1 MKIHL
6 KTIGKKLILLL
17 LVLFVVSCTKD
28 PIIYTLTTSANPAEG
43 ATVSPS
49 TQQYDE
55 GKSVT
60 LKATP
65 AAEYLFKNWSGT
77 IGINNPSVVMNS
89 DKTVIANFVK
99 KKYPLTIEIDGE
111 GTVTEAVIRQGVS
124 TNYNSG
130 TIVELKANCIDE
142 WEFIEWTGDIISK
155 DNPTQIIVDKPK
167 SVTAVFINPSTN
179 ELLEFSLLK
188 KNNPILKENLIFDI
202 DDNSVY
208 KYIPDFLN
216 ADSLVATF
224 KHNGKSVQIENLIQ
238 VSDSTENNFNKIL
251 SYEVVAKNGDV
262 KKYNLRLDNFTKLPI
277 IIIDTENDADITSK
291 EEYIN
296 GELTF
301 IGKDYN
307 NPYYKKEI
315 KIRGRGN
322 YTWSLPKKPFQLK
335 FDKKNSFFDLAEDKK
350 WIFLANYT
358 DKTMLRTAI
367 AFELGYLSNSMWTPK
382 YDFSEVF
389 LNNQYIGT
397 YQITEK
403 VEEDDHR
410 VNIGKNGYLIEIEQL
425 KKTKADDI
433 LFNTQRLWFT
443 IKSPELNEDSDEYNY
458 IKNYVRK
465 VENVLYG
472 SSFNDEK
479 NGYRSLID
487 IDSFIDWYLIN
498 EISKNND
505 AAFYS
510 SCYMT
515 LVPGEKLKM
524 GPIWDFDISFGN
536 TRQNDNENPSGFWI
550 KNSKWFE
557 MMFKDEYFIKKVK
570 ERFLYFYENK
580 DRILSTSNELS
591 KKINN
596 SRLENEKI
604 WKTLGKYVYP
614 NYVYKF
620 ETFKEEEDYLIRWIE
635 IRFEWL
641 KNAID
646 EL

>member
-1 MKIHL
+1 M
-6 KTIGKKLILLL
+6 KKLALLL
-17 LVLFVVSCTKD
+17 SFLFVISCTKD
-28 PIIYTLTTSANPAEG
+28 PIIYTLTTSANPADG
-43 ATVSPS
+43 GTVSPS

-55 GKSVT
+55 GKT
-60 LKATP
+60 ATITATP
-65 AAEYLFKNWSGT
+65 SAEYLFQSWSGAT
-77 IGINNPSVVMNS
+77 GSTNSTSVVMNS
-89 DKTVIANFVK
+89 DKSVTANFVK
-99 KKYPLTIEIDGE
+99 NKYALTTTVEGE
-111 GTVTEAVIRQGVS
+111 GTVTEKVIKAGAA
-124 TNYNSG
+124 TDYNSG
-130 TIVELKANCIDE
+130 TIVELTAVPSGEWLFVE
-142 WEFIEWTGDIISK
+142 WEGDLTGNE
-155 DNPTQIIVDKPK
+155 NPTQITIDNPKNIV
-167 SVTAVFINPSTN
+167 AVFIDTKSNDII
-179 ELLEFSLLK
+179 EFSLLK
-188 KNNPILKENLIFDI
+188 KNNPVLENDLIFEI
-202 DDNSVY
+202 NGNNLY
-208 KYIPDFLN
+208 NHNTDFLN
-216 ADSLVATF
+216 ADNLIATF
-224 KHNGKSVQIENLIQ
+224 RHNGKEVKVDDEIQI
-238 VSDSTENNFNKIL
+238 SDSTKNNFNKIL
-251 SYEVVAKNGDV
+251 YFDVESINGNIKRYTV
-262 KKYNLRLDNFTKLPI
+262 KLDIFTKLPI

-307 NPYYKKEI
+307 DPYYKKEI

-425 KKTKADDI
+425 EKTKADDI

-479 NGYRSLID
+479 NGYRTLID

-515 LVPGEKLKM
+515 LIPGGKLKM
-524 GPIWDFDISFGN
+524 GPLWDFDIAFGN
-536 TRQNDNENPSGFWI
+536 TRQSDNEKTSGFWV
-550 KNSKWFE
+550 KNSIWFE
-557 MMFKDEYFIKKVK
+557 RMFQDDYFVKKVK
-570 ERFLYFYENK
+570 ERFLFFYENK
-580 DRILSTSNELS
+580 GRILSTSNELS
-591 KKINN
+591 KKIQN
-596 SRLENEKI
+596 SRLENDKI
-604 WKTLGKYVYP
+604 WKTLGKYIYP
-614 NYVYKF
+614 NYVYDF
-620 ETFKEEEDYLIRWIE
+620 QTFDEEQEYLNNWINE
-635 IRFEWL
+635 RYEWL
-641 KNAID
+641 KVAID

>member
-1 MKIHL
+1 MV
-6 KTIGKKLILLL
+6 LL
-17 LVLFVVSCTKD
+17 SCDKE
-28 PIIYTLTTSANPAEG
+28 PVIYTLTTISNPAEG
-43 ATVSPS
+43 GTVSPL
-49 TQQYDE
+49 TQQYEE
-55 GKSVT
+55 GKPVS
-60 LKATP
+60 LKASP

-89 DKTVIANFVK
+89 DKTVIANFVR
-99 KKYPLTIEIDGE
+99 KKYPLTIEIVGE
-111 GTVTEAVIRQGVS
+111 GTVTEAIIKQGV
-124 TNYNSG
+124 TTDYNSG
-130 TIVELKANCIDE
+130 TIVELTADSIDE
-142 WEFIEWTGDIISK
+142 WEFVEWTGDIISK

-167 SVTAVFINPSTN
+167 SITAVFINPTNN

-251 SYEVVAKNGDV
+251 SYEVVAINGDV

-307 NPYYKKEI
+307 DPYYKKEI

-425 KKTKADDI
+425 EKTKADDI

-479 NGYRSLID
+479 NGYRTLID

-515 LVPGEKLKM
+515 LIPGGKLKM
-524 GPIWDFDISFGN
+524 GPLWDFDIAFGN
-536 TRQNDNENPSGFWI
+536 TRQSDNEKTSGFWV
-550 KNSKWFE
+550 KNSIWFE
-557 MMFKDEYFIKKVK
+557 RMFQDDYFVKKVK
-570 ERFLYFYENK
+570 ERFLFFYENK
-580 DRILSTSNELS
+580 GRILSTSNELS
-591 KKINN
+591 KKIQN
-596 SRLENEKI
+596 SRLENDKI
-604 WKTLGKYVYP
+604 WKTLGKYIYP
-614 NYVYKF
+614 NYVYDF
-620 ETFKEEEDYLIRWIE
+620 QTFDEEQEYLNNWINE
-635 IRFEWL
+635 RYEWL
-641 KNAID
+641 KVAID

>member
-1 MKIHL
+1 MN
-6 KTIGKKLILLL
+6 KLALFLSF
-17 LVLFVVSCTKD
+17 LFVVSCTKD
-28 PIIYTLTTSANPAEG
+28 PIIYTLTTSANPADG
-43 ATVSPS
+43 GTVSPS

-55 GKSVT
+55 GKTVT
-60 LKATP
+60 ITATP
-65 AAEYLFKNWSGT
+65 SSEYVFQSWSGAT
-77 IGINNPSVVMNS
+77 GSTNSTSVVMNS
-89 DKTVIANFVK
+89 DKSVTANFVK
-99 KKYPLTIEIDGE
+99 KKYALTTTIEGE
-111 GTVTEAVIRQGVS
+111 GTVTEKVIKAGAA
-124 TNYNSG
+124 TDYNSG
-130 TIVELKANCIDE
+130 TIVELTAIPSGE
-142 WEFIEWTGDIISK
+142 WLFVEWKGDLTGNE
-155 DNPTQIIVDKPK
+155 NPTQITIDNPK
-167 SVTAVFINPSTN
+167 NIIAVFIDTKSNDII
-179 ELLEFSLLK
+179 EFSLLK
-188 KNNPILKENLIFDI
+188 KNNPVLENDLIFEI
-202 DDNSVY
+202 NGNNLY
-208 KYIPDFLN
+208 NHNTDFLN
-216 ADSLVATF
+216 ADNLIATF
-224 KHNGKSVQIENLIQ
+224 RHNGKEVKVDDEIQI
-238 VSDSTENNFNKIL
+238 SDSTKNNFNKIL
-251 SYEVVAKNGDV
+251 YFDVESINGNIKRYTV
-262 KKYNLRLDNFTKLPI
+262 KLDIFTKLPI

-307 NPYYKKEI
+307 DPYYKKEI

-425 KKTKADDI
+425 EKTKADDI

-479 NGYRSLID
+479 NGYRTLID

-515 LVPGEKLKM
+515 LIPGGKLKM
-524 GPIWDFDISFGN
+524 GPLWDFDIAFGN
-536 TRQNDNENPSGFWI
+536 TRQSDNEKTSGFWV
-550 KNSKWFE
+550 KNSIWFE
-557 MMFKDEYFIKKVK
+557 RMFQDDYFVKKVK
-570 ERFLYFYENK
+570 ERFLFFYENK
-580 DRILSTSNELS
+580 GRILSTSNELS
-591 KKINN
+591 KKIQN
-596 SRLENEKI
+596 SRLENDKI
-604 WKTLGKYVYP
+604 WKTLGKYIYP
-614 NYVYKF
+614 NYVYDF
-620 ETFKEEEDYLIRWIE
+620 QTFDEEQEYLNNWINE
-635 IRFEWL
+635 RYEWL
-641 KNAID
+641 KDAID

>member
-1 MKIHL
+1 V
-6 KTIGKKLILLL
+6 KKLILFLSF
-17 LVLFVVSCTKD
+17 LFVVSCTKD
-28 PIIYTLTTSANPAEG
+28 PIIYTLTTSANPTDG
-43 ATVSPS
+43 GTVSPS

-55 GKSVT
+55 GKSVS
-60 LKATP
+60 LKANP

-124 TNYNSG
+124 TDYNSG
-130 TIVELKANCIDE
+130 TIVELTANSIDE
-142 WEFIEWTGDIISK
+142 WEFVEWKGDIISK

-167 SVTAVFINPSTN
+167 SVTAVFINPTTN

-188 KNNPILKENLIFDI
+188 KNNSILKENLIFDI
-202 DDNSVY
+202 DGNSVY

-224 KHNGKSVQIENLIQ
+224 KHNGKLVKIENLIQ
-238 VSDSTENNFNKIL
+238 VSDSTENNFNRIL
-251 SYEVVAKNGDV
+251 SYEVVAINGDV
-262 KKYNLRLDNFTKLPI
+262 KKYNLRLDNFTKLPVI
-277 IIIDTENDADITSK
+277 LIDTENESEITSK
-291 EEYIN
+291 EDYIEGN
-296 GELTF
+296 LKF
-301 IGKDYN
+301 IGKDFTD
-307 NPYYKKEI
+307 PYYHKKI

-322 YTWSLPKKPFQLK
+322 YTWSKPKKPFQIK
-335 FDKKNSFFDLAEDKK
+335 FDKKNSFLDLKKDKK
-350 WIFLANYT
+350 WILLANYT

-367 AFELGYLSNSMWTPK
+367 AFEMGYLSNLAWTPK
-382 YDFSEVF
+382 YDFLEVF
-389 LNNQYIGT
+389 LNNDHYGT
-397 YQITEK
+397 YQVTEK
-403 VEEDDHR
+403 IEEDDNR
-410 VNIGKNGYLIEIEQL
+410 VNIGKNGYLIEVDQPN
-425 KKTKADDI
+425 TDPDDI
-433 LFNTQRLWFT
+433 LFRTPRSLFRV
-443 IKSPELNEDSDEYNY
+443 KSPDLTEGSYEYNY
-458 IKNYVRK
+458 IKNYVNR
-465 VENVLYG
+465 VEKVLYG

-479 NGYRSLID
+479 SGYKTLID
-487 IDSFIDWYLIN
+487 IDSFVDWYIIN

-536 TRQNDNENPSGFWI
+536 SRQNDNENPKGFWI
-550 KNSKWFE
+550 KNSKWFK

-591 KKINN
+591 KKIND

-641 KNAID
+641 KDAID

>member
-1 MKIHL
+1 MV
-6 KTIGKKLILLL
+6 LL
-17 LVLFVVSCTKD
+17 SCDKE
-28 PIIYTLTTSANPAEG
+28 PVIYTLTTISNPAEG
-43 ATVSPS
+43 GTVSPL
-49 TQQYDE
+49 TQQYEE
-55 GKSVT
+55 GKPVS

-89 DKTVIANFVK
+89 DKTVIANFVR
-99 KKYPLTIEIDGE
+99 KKYSLIIEIVGE
-111 GTVTEAVIRQGVS
+111 GTVTEAIIKQGV
-124 TNYNSG
+124 TTDYNSG
-130 TIVELKANCIDE
+130 TIVELTADSIDE
-142 WEFIEWTGDIISK
+142 WEFVEWTGDIISN

-167 SVTAVFINPSTN
+167 SITAVFINPTNN

-224 KHNGKSVQIENLIQ
+224 KHNGKSVKIENLIQ
-238 VSDSTENNFNKIL
+238 VSDSTENNFNRIL
-251 SYEVVAKNGDV
+251 SYEVVAINGDV

-307 NPYYKKEI
+307 DPYYKKEI

-322 YTWSLPKKPFQLK
+322 YSWSLPKKPFQLK

-425 KKTKADDI
+425 EKTKADDI

-443 IKSPELNEDSDEYNY
+443 IKSPELNENSDEYNY

-479 NGYRSLID
+479 NGYRTLID

-536 TRQNDNENPSGFWI
+536 TRQNDNENPRGFWI
-550 KNSKWFE
+550 KNSIWFE

-641 KNAID
+641 KSEI
-646 EL
+646 EKL

>member
-1 MKIHL
+1 MV
-6 KTIGKKLILLL
+6 LL
-17 LVLFVVSCTKD
+17 SCDKE
-28 PIIYTLTTSANPAEG
+28 PVIYTLTTISNPAEG
-43 ATVSPS
+43 GTVFPL
-49 TQQYDE
+49 TQQYEE
-55 GKSVT
+55 GKPVS
-60 LKATP
+60 LKASP

-99 KKYPLTIEIDGE
+99 KKYPLTIEIVGE
-111 GTVTEAVIRQGVS
+111 GTVTEAIIKQGV
-124 TNYNSG
+124 TTGYNSG
-130 TIVELKANCIDE
+130 TIVELTADSIDE
-142 WEFIEWTGDIISK
+142 WEFVEWTGDIISK

-167 SVTAVFINPSTN
+167 SITAVFINPTNN

-188 KNNPILKENLIFDI
+188 KNNPILKENLIFNI

-251 SYEVVAKNGDV
+251 SYKVVAKNGDV
-262 KKYNLRLDNFTKLPI
+262 KKYNLRLDNFTKLPVI
-277 IIIDTENDADITSK
+277 LIDTENDADITSK
-291 EEYIN
+291 EQYIN

-307 NPYYKKEI
+307 DPYYKKEI

-389 LNNQYIGT
+389 LNNQHIGT

-425 KKTKADDI
+425 EKTKADDI

-479 NGYRSLID
+479 NGYRTLID

-515 LVPGEKLKM
+515 LVTGEKLKM

-536 TRQNDNENPSGFWI
+536 TRQNDNENPRGFWI

-635 IRFEWL
+635 MRFEWL
-641 KNAID
+641 KSEI
-646 EL
+646 EKL

>member
-1 MKIHL
+1 MGFGL
-6 KTIGKKLILLL
+6 KNLFYILFIMVLL
-17 LVLFVVSCTKD
+17 SCDKE
-28 PIIYTLTTSANPAEG
+28 PVIYTLTTISNPAEG
-43 ATVSPS
+43 GTVSPL
-49 TQQYDE
+49 TQQYEE
-55 GKSVT
+55 GKPVS

-89 DKTVIANFVK
+89 DKTVIANFVR
-99 KKYPLTIEIDGE
+99 KKYSLIIEIVGE
-111 GTVTEAVIRQGVS
+111 GTVTEAIIKQGV
-124 TNYNSG
+124 TTDYNSG
-130 TIVELKANCIDE
+130 TIVELTADSIDE
-142 WEFIEWTGDIISK
+142 WEFVEWTGDIISK

-167 SVTAVFINPSTN
+167 SITAVFINPTNN

-251 SYEVVAKNGDV
+251 SYEVVAINGDV

-307 NPYYKKEI
+307 DPYYKKEI

-322 YTWSLPKKPFQLK
+322 YSWSLPKKPFQLK

-425 KKTKADDI
+425 EKTKADDI

-443 IKSPELNEDSDEYNY
+443 IKSPELNKDSDEYNY

-479 NGYRSLID
+479 NGYRTLID

-536 TRQNDNENPSGFWI
+536 TRQNDNENPRGFWI
-550 KNSKWFE
+550 KNSIWFE

-641 KNAID
+641 KSEI
-646 EL
+646 EKL

>member
-1 MKIHL
+1 MV
-6 KTIGKKLILLL
+6 LL
-17 LVLFVVSCTKD
+17 SCDKE
-28 PIIYTLTTSANPAEG
+28 PVIYTLTTISNPAEG
-43 ATVSPS
+43 GTVSPL
-49 TQQYDE
+49 TQQYEE
-55 GKSVT
+55 GKPVS
-60 LKATP
+60 LKASP

-89 DKTVIANFVK
+89 DKTVIANFVR
-99 KKYPLTIEIDGE
+99 KKYPLTIEIVGE
-111 GTVTEAVIRQGVS
+111 GTVTEAIIKQGV
-124 TNYNSG
+124 TTDYNSG
-130 TIVELKANCIDE
+130 TIVELTADSIDE
-142 WEFIEWTGDIISK
+142 WEFVEWTGDIISK

-167 SVTAVFINPSTN
+167 SITAVFINPTNN

-251 SYEVVAKNGDV
+251 SYEVVAINGDV

-307 NPYYKKEI
+307 DPYYKKEI

-425 KKTKADDI
+425 EKTKADDI

-443 IKSPELNEDSDEYNY
+443 IKSPELNENSDEYNY

-479 NGYRSLID
+479 NGYRTLID

-536 TRQNDNENPSGFWI
+536 TRQNDNENPRGFWI

-641 KNAID
+641 KSEI
-646 EL
+646 EKL

>member
-1 MKIHL
+1 M
-6 KTIGKKLILLL
+6 KKLALFLSF
-17 LVLFVVSCTKD
+17 LFVISCTKD
-28 PIIYTLTTSANPAEG
+28 PIIYTLTTSANPSDG
-43 ATVSPS
+43 GTVSPS
-49 TQQYDE
+49 AQQYDE
-55 GKSVT
+55 GKT
-60 LKATP
+60 ATITATP
-65 AAEYLFKNWSGT
+65 SAEYLFQSWSGAT
-77 IGINNPSVVMNS
+77 GSTNSTSVVMNS
-89 DKTVIANFVK
+89 DKSVTANFVK
-99 KKYPLTIEIDGE
+99 NKYALTTTVEGE
-111 GTVTEAVIRQGVS
+111 GTVTEKVIKAGAA
-124 TNYNSG
+124 TDYNSG
-130 TIVELKANCIDE
+130 TIVELTAVPSGEWLFVE
-142 WEFIEWTGDIISK
+142 WEGDLTGNE
-155 DNPTQIIVDKPK
+155 NPTQITIDNPKNIV
-167 SVTAVFINPSTN
+167 AVFIDTKSNDII
-179 ELLEFSLLK
+179 EFSLLK
-188 KNNPILKENLIFDI
+188 KNNPVLENDLIFEI
-202 DDNSVY
+202 NGNNLY
-208 KYIPDFLN
+208 NHNTDFLN
-216 ADSLVATF
+216 ADNLIATF
-224 KHNGKSVQIENLIQ
+224 RHNGKEVKVDDEIQI
-238 VSDSTENNFNKIL
+238 SDSTKNNFNKIL
-251 SYEVVAKNGDV
+251 YFDVESINGNIKRYTV
-262 KKYNLRLDNFTKLPI
+262 KLDIFTKLPI

-307 NPYYKKEI
+307 DPYYKKEI

-425 KKTKADDI
+425 EKTKADDI

-479 NGYRSLID
+479 NGYRTLID

-515 LVPGEKLKM
+515 LIPGGKLKM
-524 GPIWDFDISFGN
+524 GPLWDFDIAFGN
-536 TRQNDNENPSGFWI
+536 TRQSDNEKTSGFWV
-550 KNSKWFE
+550 KNSIWFE
-557 MMFKDEYFIKKVK
+557 RMFQDDYFVKKVK
-570 ERFLYFYENK
+570 ERFLFFYENK
-580 DRILSTSNELS
+580 GRILSTSNELS
-591 KKINN
+591 KKIQN
-596 SRLENEKI
+596 SRLENDKI
-604 WKTLGKYVYP
+604 WKTLGKYIYP
-614 NYVYKF
+614 NYVYDF
-620 ETFKEEEDYLIRWIE
+620 QTFDEEQEYLNNWINE
-635 IRFEWL
+635 RYEWL
-641 KNAID
+641 KVAID

>member
-1 MKIHL
+1 MV
-6 KTIGKKLILLL
+6 LL
-17 LVLFVVSCTKD
+17 SCDKE
-28 PIIYTLTTSANPAEG
+28 PVIYTLTTISNPAEG
-43 ATVSPS
+43 GTVSPL
-49 TQQYDE
+49 TQQYEE
-55 GKSVT
+55 GKPVS
-60 LKATP
+60 LKASP

-89 DKTVIANFVK
+89 DKTVIANFVR
-99 KKYPLTIEIDGE
+99 KKYSLIIEIVGE
-111 GTVTEAVIRQGVS
+111 GTVTEAIIKQGV
-124 TNYNSG
+124 TTDYNSG
-130 TIVELKANCIDE
+130 TIVELTADSIDE
-142 WEFIEWTGDIISK
+142 WEFVEWTGDIISK

-167 SVTAVFINPSTN
+167 SITAVFINPTNN

-251 SYEVVAKNGDV
+251 SYEVVAINGDV

-307 NPYYKKEI
+307 DPYYKKEI

-425 KKTKADDI
+425 EKTKADDI

-443 IKSPELNEDSDEYNY
+443 IKSPELNENSDEYNY

-479 NGYRSLID
+479 NGYRTLID

-536 TRQNDNENPSGFWI
+536 TRQNDNENPRGFWI
-550 KNSKWFE
+550 KNSIWFK

-641 KNAID
+641 KSEI
-646 EL
+646 EKL

>member
-1 MKIHL
+1 MK
-6 KTIGKKLILLL
+6 KILLL
-17 LVLFVVSCTKD
+17 LYILFIMVLLSCDKE
-28 PIIYTLTTSANPAEG
+28 PVIYTLTTISNPAEG
-43 ATVSPS
+43 GTVSPL
-49 TQQYDE
+49 TQQYEE
-55 GKSVT
+55 GKPVS
-60 LKATP
+60 LKASP

-89 DKTVIANFVK
+89 DKTVIANFVR
-99 KKYPLTIEIDGE
+99 KKYPLTIEIVGE
-111 GTVTEAVIRQGVS
+111 GTVTEAIIKQGV
-124 TNYNSG
+124 TTDYNSG
-130 TIVELKANCIDE
+130 TIVELTADSIDE
-142 WEFIEWTGDIISK
+142 WEFVEWTGDIISK

-167 SVTAVFINPSTN
+167 SITAVFINPTNN

-251 SYEVVAKNGDV
+251 SYEVVAINGDV

-307 NPYYKKEI
+307 DPYYKKEI

-425 KKTKADDI
+425 EKTKADDI

-479 NGYRSLID
+479 NGYRTLID

-515 LVPGEKLKM
+515 LIPGGKLKM
-524 GPIWDFDISFGN
+524 GPLWDFDIAFGN
-536 TRQNDNENPSGFWI
+536 TRQSDNEKTSGFWV
-550 KNSKWFE
+550 KNSIWFE
-557 MMFKDEYFIKKVK
+557 RMFQDDYFVKKVK
-570 ERFLYFYENK
+570 ERFLFFYENK
-580 DRILSTSNELS
+580 GRILSTSNELS
-591 KKINN
+591 KKIQN
-596 SRLENEKI
+596 SRLENDKI
-604 WKTLGKYVYP
+604 WKTLGKYIYP
-614 NYVYKF
+614 NYVYDF
-620 ETFKEEEDYLIRWIE
+620 QTFDEEQEYLNNWINE
-635 IRFEWL
+635 RYEWL
-641 KNAID
+641 KVAID